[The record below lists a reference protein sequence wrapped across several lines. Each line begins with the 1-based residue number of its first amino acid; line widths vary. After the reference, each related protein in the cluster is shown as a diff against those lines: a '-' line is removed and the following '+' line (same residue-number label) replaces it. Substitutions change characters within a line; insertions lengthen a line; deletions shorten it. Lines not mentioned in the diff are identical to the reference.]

1 VTITTIITNE
11 WMTFKDLEQALGIP
25 GPSLRRWNE
34 KFPTFLGGKRIN
46 RVLSFPRESLEVFK
60 MIQEL
65 FKEGKDSSEVVATLS
80 REMNQTHDVKPIPR
94 DEPPSSPSGLPS
106 PAPGSGMDFGQLV
119 PILVKI
125 AENQAKALDM
135 MERRL
140 AVLETIAAR
149 IPLSEAVGGHQNA
162 REGQGRGNVHNQ
174 PTEAQEGPDMTRE
187 EKIRLVH
194 ELHAAGKGG
203 RATASELN
211 RRGIRTLSGK
221 GRWAA
226 GSVKRILKGGAG
238 HGE

>member
-1 VTITTIITNE
+1 
-11 WMTFKDLEQALGIP
+11 MTFKDLEQALGIP

-34 KFPTFLGGKRIN
+34 KFPTFLGGKRID

-80 REMNQTHDVKPIPR
+80 REMNQTHDVKPISR
-94 DEPPSSPSGLPS
+94 DEPPPSGLLS
-106 PAPGSGMDFGQLV
+106 PAPGNGMDLGQLV

-162 REGQGRGNVHNQ
+162 RAGQGRGNVHST
-174 PTEAQEGPDMTRE
+174 PETSTEGPDMTRE
-187 EKIRLVH
+187 DKIRLVL

-203 RATASELN
+203 RATATELN
-211 RRGIRTLSGK
+211 RRGVRTLSGNGK
-221 GRWAA
+221 WGA
-226 GSVKRILKGGAG
+226 GSVKRILKGGVG